1 MREVDAYGKGVYRIL
16 ERIIAYSPP
25 NLVDLF
31 AGASGLSSASYASC
45 GTEFEGSVAAV
56 DGSNAIVL
64 DAGSYAVAAVRA
76 GESTFREGA
85 RLHRGITPP
94 CLATIGPE
102 RRCEDFVKVYRRCFQ
117 TLPETPLSSEDPAL
131 ASSVFRDTLE
141 YFVALRLADTLDAGD
156 LLLLDGALTASH
168 ASHQPVLLDLLKRC
182 GRRGVLLAAVTK
194 RSSVTWGSGYP
205 LVPAAAGL
213 ADRCGIDHP
222 WFVGIPDSLLEAPRF
237 KEWQQGAIF
246 VARLHPKA
254 CRAFK
259 VELPRYAQAEAVE
272 RTFAALARYSDD
284 GRIAGYPVPLL
295 EAHRLVQIDRELVDQ
310 MRQDLI
316 GAMSGAGLRIED
328 YLTIFGDMHDEFERY

>member
-1 MREVDAYGKGVYRIL
+1 MREVDAYGKGIYRIL
-16 ERIIAYSPP
+16 ERIIAYSPK

-31 AGASGLSSASYASC
+31 SAESGLGPASYAAC
-45 GTEFEGSVAAV
+45 GTGFEGSIAAV

-76 GESTFREGA
+76 GESTFREGT
-85 RLHRGITPP
+85 RLHRGITSP
-94 CLATIGPE
+94 CLAAIGPE
-102 RRCEDFVKVYRRCFQ
+102 RKCEEFVKLYRRCFQ
-117 TLPETPLSSEDPAL
+117 TIPETPLYSDDPVQ
-131 ASSVFRDTLE
+131 ASAVLRDTLE
-141 YFVALRLADTLDAGD
+141 YSVARRLADTLDAGD

-168 ASHQPVLLDLLKRC
+168 ASHQPVILDLLKRC
-182 GRRGVLLAAVTK
+182 RRRGVLLAAVTK
-194 RSSVTWGSGYP
+194 RSSVTWGNGYP

-222 WFVGIPDSLLEAPRF
+222 WYVGIPDSLLEAPRF

-246 VARLHPKA
+246 VARLHPRA

-259 VELPRYAQAEAVE
+259 VELPRYAQPEAIE

-284 GRIAGYPVPLL
+284 GRIAGYPVPLM
-295 EAHRLVQIDRELVDQ
+295 EAHRLVKIDRDLVEQ

-316 GAMSGAGLRIED
+316 GAMSGAGMRIED
-328 YLTIFGDMHDEFERY
+328 YLTMFGDIHDEFERY